1 MGLDMIFRH
10 SKGLQLL
17 FMTEMWERFSFYT
30 LRALL
35 VLYMAGKVSEGG
47 LGWSKSDAITVY
59 GIYMGVAY
67 LTPLIGGYLADR
79 FIGQRTSTMIGA
91 VMMAI
96 GHFFMAFND
105 IFFFYAALSLVALG
119 NGFFKP
125 CLTSILGELYD
136 DAEES
141 QRDGA
146 FSIFY
151 MGINIG
157 GAISGFAAGWAL
169 KAYGYDLGFSI
180 AGIGMLISLLIFW
193 WGKDKYLGTVGLKPQ
208 VKMEDD
214 HVKPLTA
221 EERSRLW
228 VVFFIFLLIVFT
240 YIAWEQLGGLVP
252 LFIRDSVDRTL
263 WGLELSVPFFSSLN
277 PIMIIFLAPVLSLL
291 WLWLGKRGKDPFL
304 GAKMGIGFLAMTI
317 GFLLLGWMTSVVSQT
332 DGMLV
337 GSEWIILFNFF
348 IVIGELCITPISWA
362 AATKLAP
369 PSYTTRAMALM
380 LAGSGI
386 GAYLAGVLGSYVDSL
401 GEIVIFYVLTGGLL
415 LMAVFCFLINGK
427 LKQLSHEV

>member
-136 DAEES
+136 M
-141 QRDGA
+141 QKRV
-146 FSIFY
+146 
-151 MGINIG
+151 
-157 GAISGFAAGWAL
+157 SG
-169 KAYGYDLGFSI
+169 
-180 AGIGMLISLLIFW
+180 
-193 WGKDKYLGTVGLKPQ
+193 
-208 VKMEDD
+208 MERF
-214 HVKPLTA
+214 
-221 EERSRLW
+221 RS
-228 VVFFIFLLIVFT
+228 FI
-240 YIAWEQLGGLVP
+240 
-252 LFIRDSVDRTL
+252 
-263 WGLELSVPFFSSLN
+263 WGL
-277 PIMIIFLAPVLSLL
+277 I
-291 WLWLGKRGKDPFL
+291 
-304 GAKMGIGFLAMTI
+304 
-317 GFLLLGWMTSVVSQT
+317 
-332 DGMLV
+332 
-337 GSEWIILFNFF
+337 
-348 IVIGELCITPISWA
+348 
-362 AATKLAP
+362 
-369 PSYTTRAMALM
+369 
-380 LAGSGI
+380 LAGL
-386 GAYLAGVLGSYVDSL
+386 YQDLPLD
-401 GEIVIFYVLTGGLL
+401 GL
-415 LMAVFCFLINGK
+415 
-427 LKQLSHEV
+427 